1 MMMMSTMMIPAIM
14 EDLNVNRHLV
24 VAIPGQPQ
32 DHFEVTEVI
41 QQGTSLILQCQPVE
55 KGNDPEPFSHQDHT
69 DRVFITDGDAEPLSF
84 HDPRR
89 FYEDL
94 R

>member
-1 MMMMSTMMIPAIM
+1 MITQAIIGNINGN
-14 EDLNVNRHLV
+14 DHLV
-24 VAIPGQPQ
+24 VAIPGQPA
-32 DHFEVTEVI
+32 DRFEVTEMI
-41 QQGTSLILQCQPVE
+41 RQGSSLVLHCQHVE
-55 KGNDPEPFSHQDHT
+55 PGNDPGPSSHRDRI
-69 DRVFITDGDAEPLSF
+69 DRVFLTDDEPAPRSF

>member
-1 MMMMSTMMIPAIM
+1 MNTIM
-14 EDLNVNRHLV
+14 DGLQHFTQDYPNGDGHLLV
-24 VAIPGQPQ
+24 TFAGQPLNR
-32 DHFEVTEVI
+32 FEVTEVI
-41 QQGTSLILQCQPVE
+41 RQGTSLVLQCQPVE
-55 KGNDPEPFSHQDHT
+55 TGDDPEPSSPRAASDH
-69 DRVFITDGDAEPLSF
+69 VFITDDDAEPLSF